1 MVRDFFSGF
10 MDIKNNQHVAVLQ
23 TKIWFST
30 YSRCLA
36 TGQVKPDLQ
45 ERGNEDLSHGDH
57 PAQLPQYQVGDSRLD
72 MNTILDQ
79 KPSEQIC

>member
-1 MVRDFFSGF
+1 MVGGSFLTLADFYLYPS
-10 MDIKNNQHVAVLQ
+10 VLQ